1 MSGIL
6 SARGWEACGLIPY
19 GHGFPL
25 LATPE
30 FADGSIS
37 HGELLARLA
46 KWPKRTWASRRS
58 RPPRNDIEV
67 AMLRLAPGAEAI
79 LPDDLLAAYA
89 PCRRS
94 CRPSHTSSRRR

>member
-46 KWPKRTWASRRS
+46 KWPKRT
-58 RPPRNDIEV
+58 
-67 AMLRLAPGAEAI
+67 
-79 LPDDLLAAYA
+79 
-89 PCRRS
+89 
-94 CRPSHTSSRRR
+94 